1 MLFTYL
7 RLYKYREKL
16 TESEKQNLNWEENW
30 KPTEAA
36 ELLICVCVC
45 LSVLRVRLRVNS
57 IQGDSGGPLVCGGQL
72 QGVVSWGPNECALR
86 DKPGVY
92 TRVCRYNRWIK
103 GVMKSN

>member
-1 MLFTYL
+1 MQLLTPFFKHVILTLKLGYDAQHYSDHFLMLFTYS
-7 RLYKYREKL
+7 RPYKYREKL

-72 QGVVSWGPNECALR
+72 QGVV
-86 DKPGVY
+86 
-92 TRVCRYNRWIK
+92 
-103 GVMKSN
+103 